1 MELSIGSANEVGVDL
16 LPRGP
21 RLEEYGLGM
30 NECGLRA
37 IRILEHLSVRGPE
50 TQTSGSGQLKLV
62 FTWVFIGVGMSRK

>member
-1 MELSIGSANEVGVDL
+1 
-16 LPRGP
+16 
-21 RLEEYGLGM
+21 M